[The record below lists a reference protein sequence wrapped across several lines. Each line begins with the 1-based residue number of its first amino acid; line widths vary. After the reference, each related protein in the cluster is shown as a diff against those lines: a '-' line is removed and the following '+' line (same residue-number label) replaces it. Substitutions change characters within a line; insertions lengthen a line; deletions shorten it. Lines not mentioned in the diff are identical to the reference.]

1 MQENNLEEHR
11 ERCMA
16 AEASIEALIIT
27 EKNEEVLMIAKEVS
41 LKKQYFHML
50 FVEAQRR
57 QQE

>member
-1 MQENNLEEHR
+1 
-11 ERCMA
+11 MA